1 MAAKGI
7 LVVGSLNMDQV
18 VRVPHLP
25 RMGETLLGG
34 DSLKFEP
41 GGKGANQA
49 VAMARLGAP
58 VMMAGR
64 VGHDT
69 FGERLLSAVENEGID
84 TKLIVKDKQEAS
96 GAAFIF
102 LSREGDNA
110 IVVAAGANMRV
121 GNDEDQYQRIID
133 ALPTVQTLVLQL
145 EIPLDTVT
153 RLIEAAHEL
162 EVSVVLNLAPAQS
175 LPREVLR
182 KLSVLVVNETEASHL
197 SGQQVKTVEDARI
210 VATVLHDYGIATV
223 VITLGERGAILV
235 THDTDNQSRCIY
247 QTAPKVQPVDTTA
260 AGDCFVGAL
269 TVALNE
275 GQSAEDALRFAAYA
289 SALKV
294 TRFGA
299 QSGLPNREDVLASLN
314 SGH

>member
-1 MAAKGI
+1 MT
-7 LVVGSLNMDQV
+7 S
-18 VRVPHLP
+18 
-25 RMGETLLGG
+25 
-34 DSLKFEP
+34 
-41 GGKGANQA
+41 
-49 VAMARLGAP
+49 
-58 VMMAGR
+58 
-64 VGHDT
+64 
-69 FGERLLSAVENEGID
+69 EGID
-84 TKLIVKDKQEAS
+84 TSLIVQDEHEAS

-110 IVVAAGANMRV
+110 IVVAAGANMRI
-121 GNDEDQYQRIID
+121 GSDEDQYQRIIEI
-133 ALPTVQTLVLQL
+133 LPTVQAVVLQL

-153 RLIEAAHEL
+153 RLIEAAHEFG
-162 EVSVVLNLAPAQS
+162 VSVFLNLAPAHS

-235 THDTDNQSRCIY
+235 THDTDKQSRCIY
-247 QTAPKVQPVDTTA
+247 QAAPKVQPVDTTA

-275 GQSAEDALRFAAYA
+275 GQSAEEALRFAVYA

-299 QSGLPNREDVLASLN
+299 QSGLPNREDVLVSLHSGYG